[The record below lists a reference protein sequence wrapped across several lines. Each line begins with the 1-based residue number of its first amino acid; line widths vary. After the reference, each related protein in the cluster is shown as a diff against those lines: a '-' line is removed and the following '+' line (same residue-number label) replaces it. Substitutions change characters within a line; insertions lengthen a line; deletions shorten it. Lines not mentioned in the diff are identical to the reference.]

1 MTTMR
6 VSLPDLGQG
15 VSSGEFVAWL
25 VDVGDHV
32 DAEQAIAEVETEKS
46 VVEVPAPAA
55 GEITELR
62 VEVGTE
68 VTEGDVIAV
77 LDAEEGS
84 EIEKESDSTSDKPN
98 AEEATAEASTTSDQ
112 HEDIKIATGRVFAPP
127 RIRRLARELGVDISL
142 LRDGSRHITEADVRA
157 AAETTGSGSE
167 TDDEGGFDDDVE
179 EFKDEERFDDER
191 ERSRDEKSSSG
202 PREMTGGQSVT
213 KRRTTDEGEDGKSTP
228 TPRET
233 PGGKSVIRRREEQAD
248 PDEQTEFRRRDEQM
262 VEAEPAEQ
270 ARPETGSGRV
280 DPPSTADDEQ
290 QTVRTESTAIQYD
303 EVDVTAMRAAHD
315 RLVAADVADG
325 TVTELT
331 FVVAAVAA
339 ALRETPELNGPL
351 RDGEIDRQDD
361 INVAVA
367 VPTDDGLV
375 SPVVVD
381 ADDVGLPVLAR
392 ELAELVERA
401 EEGELT
407 APETADG
414 TFTVAEFGALGG
426 TYAIPNLEEFG
437 TSLLALGDVR
447 ERPRVRDGEASPRAV
462 VPLSAAVDARA
473 LDSGTATQFRET
485 VRRYLE
491 TPELLLLDQ

>member
-62 VEVGTE
+62 VEIGTE
-68 VTEGDVIAV
+68 VAEGDVIAV

-98 AEEATAEASTTSDQ
+98 AEEATAEASTTSNQ

-127 RIRRLARELGVDISL
+127 RVRRLARELGVDISL

-157 AAETTGSGSE
+157 AAETAGSGSE
-167 TDDEGGFDDDVE
+167 TDDEGG
-179 EFKDEERFDDER
+179 FDDER

-213 KRRTTDEGEDGKSTP
+213 KRRTTDEGEDGESTP

-233 PGGKSVIRRREEQAD
+233 SGGKSVVRRREEQAD

-262 VEAEPAEQ
+262 AEAEPAEQ

-315 RLVAADVADG
+315 RLVTADVADG

-437 TSLLALGDVR
+437 TSVLALGDVR

-462 VPLSAAVDARA
+462 VPLSAAVDTRA
-473 LDSGTATQFRET
+473 VDSGTATQFREA